1 MSRTIRLIGY
11 VVVGIL
17 AGLLIA
23 SAAIWLLTR
32 TDWGMERARRFAVS
46 WLDERVAGELRLKG
60 MEPTVSV
67 FRQSLIARRVQSF
80 DISAETSVEFEPE
93 TFQQMAGLIAYYDTE
108 NHYYLRLSHD
118 EKLGRTLNIIATDA
132 AKSNEL
138 LADDVPVPETGA
150 IGMRLTLKGAALQFE
165 YAAADSGWTGIGPV
179 LNGAILSDDYNHL
192 GFTGAFVGLCC
203 QDISGRRRHADFAH
217 FRYREVLP

>member
-1 MSRTIRLIGY
+1 
-11 VVVGIL
+11 
-17 AGLLIA
+17 
-23 SAAIWLLTR
+23 
-32 TDWGMERARRFAVS
+32 
-46 WLDERVAGELRLKG
+46 
-60 MEPTVSV
+60 MEPTVST

-80 DISAETSVEFEPE
+80 DISAETSVEFDPQ

-118 EKLGRTLNIIATDA
+118 ETLGRTLNIIATDA
-132 AKSNEL
+132 AKSGEV
-138 LADDVPVPETGA
+138 LADDVPVPASGA

-165 YAAADSGWTGIGPV
+165 FTVPGGEWKKIGPV

-203 QDISGRRRHADFAH
+203 QDISGRRWPADFSC
-217 FRYREVLP
+217 FIYRESA